1 MAAVLVAALAAAMM
15 AAMAAWWEPAS
26 HGAATCHHFIPL
38 PPSPL
43 HYSSLAAGPATAAA
57 GPAAGPATAAGSTA
71 AAAGNFAAAGNSA
84 ASTAADGTFAAAG
97 DAAGSAAAAD
107 KAAAVG
113 NIDAARNGDGAGIS
127 PCFGDSF
134 LSKETS
140 GRIFLLTKLFSPY
153 STFLAGPARRV
164 EFPPS
169 DIDSLYQQQAI
180 EKMPG
185 GTLYFTAT

>member
-1 MAAVLVAALAAAMM
+1 MAGMAAVLVAALAAAMM

-43 HYSSLAAGPATAAA
+43 HYSSL
-57 GPAAGPATAAGSTA
+57 AAGPATAAGSTA